1 MKINSKYPHL
11 IILKK
16 KLSSNGKKN
25 PIIAYDMLNFVL
37 NIGVKKNCELNN
49 LSIKTFVGEKIN

>member
-1 MKINSKYPHL
+1 MV
-11 IILKK
+11 
-16 KLSSNGKKN
+16 KKN

-37 NIGVKKNCELNN
+37 NIGVKKNYELNN